1 MKDACRNGVRPHWEF
16 EWGLTPLT
24 APSYREMIARVTT
37 PPQTSV
43 PAPARP
49 SWRRLLVFMFGA
61 ACTVVVLAGVRAV
74 ADLLNPVLMAG
85 FLALLLQPLLN
96 KLRPLRGAAV
106 AVIVLVVVLGG
117 LALVGFIG
125 VSLRQVAL
133 EVPRYREE
141 LQGLLTSVTRQLA
154 ERGINAAAYIESAL
168 TGPAVG
174 RTALNLSRTV
184 ASGFGNITLTLF
196 LFAFVLGGMWELE
209 RRASREAL
217 DHSPTAERFL
227 AFATTIRTYTGV
239 RAVLGVAA
247 AVANYLLLVLVGVDH
262 ALLWG
267 VLSFILSFVP
277 NIGFLLSVVPPML
290 LALLSKGWV
299 SAAVVLIGYVVINA
313 ALDSV
318 IGPRLVAR
326 QMKISALL
334 SFLSVLFWAWL
345 LGPTGAILAVPLT
358 VLIQQLAFSPA
369 ERPDLGPPEP
379 VTPSTVATP

>member
-1 MKDACRNGVRPHWEF
+1 MKILAT
-16 EWGLTPLT
+16 LST
-24 APSYREMIARVTT
+24 VTI
-37 PPQTSV
+37 PQTSGL
-43 PAPARP
+43 APARP
-49 SWRRLLVFMFGA
+49 SWRRLLLFVFGA
-61 ACTVVVLAGVRAV
+61 ACTVIVLAGVRAV
-74 ADLLNPVLMAG
+74 ADLLNPVLLAG

-125 VSLRQVAL
+125 VSLRQLAL
-133 EVPRYREE
+133 EVPRYQTE
-141 LQGLLTSVTRQLA
+141 LQGLMTSVTRQLA

-168 TGPAVG
+168 TGPTVA
-174 RTALNLSRTV
+174 RTVLNISRTV
-184 ASGFGNITLTLF
+184 AGGFGNIVLTLF

-217 DHSPTAERFL
+217 DHSPTAERFM
-227 AFATTIRTYTGV
+227 AFATTIRSYTGV
-239 RAVLGVAA
+239 RAGLGVAA
-247 AVANYLLLVLVGVDH
+247 AVANYVLLLAVGVDH